1 MTKEAATM
9 KPILLATDG
18 SPIAAEAAA
27 KAIELALALNAPLV
41 VATVWQVVY
50 EPIGIGFGPV
60 IPDLDQV
67 GHDKALEVVGQAAQQ
82 THAAGIETKA
92 VVRRGVPA
100 HEICA
105 LAEAE
110 DAQLIVLGS
119 HGWGA
124 MRRMVFGSVS
134 TNVLHHARRPVL
146 VVPPASAD
154 EASAR
159 EGLVEKAEV

>member
-1 MTKEAATM
+1 M

-67 GHDKALEVVGQAAQQ
+67 GHDKALDVVEQAAQQ
-82 THAAGIETKA
+82 AHAAGIETKA

-124 MRRMVFGSVS
+124 MRRAVFGSVS
-134 TNVLHHARRPVL
+134 TTVLHHAQRPVL
-146 VVPPASAD
+146 IVPQAATNHEPTRENLAD
-154 EASAR
+154 KVA
-159 EGLVEKAEV
+159 V